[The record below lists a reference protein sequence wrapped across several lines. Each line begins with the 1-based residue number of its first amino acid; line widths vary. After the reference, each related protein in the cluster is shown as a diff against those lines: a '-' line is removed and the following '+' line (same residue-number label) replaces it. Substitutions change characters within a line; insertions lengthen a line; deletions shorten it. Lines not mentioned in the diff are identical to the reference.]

1 VVQEA
6 VVQEA
11 VVPEAVVNE
20 EIWRA
25 WVKKGR
31 LREQAEG
38 RKFKLIAGIVLVLLV
53 VASAYYWIR

>member
-1 VVQEA
+1 
-6 VVQEA
+6 
-11 VVPEAVVNE
+11 VVNE

-25 WVKKGR
+25 WVKKGM